1 MSDSRIRIPGCKKA
15 QKIGSKGDE
24 PKSVI
29 NQECVPNQQPLRDIK
44 EQQIRP
50 QQACA
55 PEIATEDVIQQS
67 ELAIQSLVDIVV
79 DFIFKEDVL

>member
-1 MSDSRIRIPGCKKA
+1 MSDSRKRIPGCEEA
-15 QKIGSKGDE
+15 HKIGSQDDE
-24 PKSVI
+24 PKSI
-29 NQECVPNQQPLRDIK
+29 IDQECVPNQQPLRDIK

-55 PEIATEDVIQQS
+55 PEIVTEDVIQQS

-79 DFIFKEDVL
+79 DFIL